1 MFAEFAVLHG
11 ELTGSVRSTAPPTMT
26 LGDGRA
32 IADRAERFIVKYV
45 TSILG
50 QQHSIKVHKLMCH
63 VMNAIRMHGDIVNGN
78 AATNESLHREDK
90 PYYAR
95 TSRDLDDFTSQLVV
109 QSQGSR
115 ARLQRIAE
123 CNEAAAGTGGTAVPA
138 KSFPRRTQ
146 RAVAVR

>member
-26 LGDGRA
+26 LGDSRA

-45 TSILG
+45 TPILG

-78 AATNESLHREDK
+78 AATNESLHREDN

-95 TSRDLDDFTSQLVV
+95 TSRDLNDFTSQLVV
-109 QSQGSR
+109 QSRGSR

-123 CNEAAAGTGGTAVPA
+123 RNEAAAGTGGTAVPA
-138 KSFPRRTQ
+138 KSLPRRTL